1 MIGDLLS
8 RWWSKRPRTVRFRL
22 TVRYAALFL
31 VAGSVLLGISYGLV
45 AHSLSTGTPSPKAS
59 SNQINR
65 VKKSCVQSNLV
76 PTPVASRPKPAQ
88 SPGDRVVAKCVN
100 AYLAGLKSGTASQR
114 DKTLNDLL
122 LFSLLGLG
130 GMTFVSGGLGWLMA
144 GRVLRPI
151 REITNTARRASEES
165 LAERV
170 ALVGPPDELKEL
182 ADTFDAMLDRLDAAF
197 ASQRSF
203 IANASHEL
211 RTPLTAMRTAIEV
224 TLAKV
229 DRSPAQLEAMA
240 ERVRL
245 AVEHSN
251 DLIDALLT
259 LARSERGTTMS
270 EFVDLATAC
279 EDSLDAA
286 AVRIEDRHLKV
297 TCALEPAELDGDR
310 LLLERMVGNLIDN
323 ATRHCDREGWIHIS
337 SGRHDDSVFVE
348 VVNSGEPIPK
358 DVVPSLLEPFRR
370 ADSRVGD
377 SAGAGLG
384 LAIVKAIAISHRG
397 TVTLKGRVGGGLEVL
412 VHLPTKEPPLDRS
425 VNANGVTLTDLI
437 VREWEEP

>member
-1 MIGDLLS
+1 MRSLVTRL
-8 RWWSKRPRTVRFRL
+8 WAKWPRTVRFRL
-22 TVRYAALFL
+22 AVRYAALFF

-45 AHSLSTGTPSPKAS
+45 AHSLSTNSPNATSS
-59 SNQINR
+59 SNQMGKVRKECEQSKAASAKGGGVPNR
-65 VKKSCVQSNLV
+65 Q
-76 PTPVASRPKPAQ
+76 
-88 SPGDRVVAKCVN
+88 VVEKCVS
-100 AYLAGLKSGTASQR
+100 AYLSGLKSGTTSQR

-170 ALVGPPDELKEL
+170 ALEGPPDELKEL
-182 ADTFDAMLDRLDAAF
+182 ADTFDAMLDRLDSAF
-197 ASQRSF
+197 VSQRAF

-224 TLAKV
+224 TLAKP

-245 AVEHSN
+245 AVEQSN

-259 LARSERGTTMS
+259 LARSERGTAVT

-279 EDSLDAA
+279 EDALDAA
-286 AVRIEDRHLKV
+286 AVRIEDRDLKV

-323 ATRHCDREGWIHIS
+323 ATSHCDQNGWIRVS
-337 SGRHDDSVFVE
+337 SGRRDDSVFVE
-348 VVNSGEPIPK
+348 VVNSGEPIPN

-370 ADSRVGD
+370 ANSRVGD
-377 SAGAGLG
+377 SEGAGLG
-384 LAIVKAIAISHRG
+384 LAIVKAVATSHRG
-397 TVTLKGRVGGGLEVL
+397 TVGLVGRVGGGLEVL
-412 VHLPTKEPPLDRS
+412 VHLPIQRD
-425 VNANGVTLTDLI
+425 GVGPI
-437 VREWEEP
+437 R

>member
-1 MIGDLLS
+1 MRKLVS
-8 RWWSKRPRTVRFRL
+8 RLWAKWPRTVRFRL
-22 TVRYAALFL
+22 AVRYAALFL

-45 AHSLSTGTPSPKAS
+45 DHSLSLSTSPSNARGSLQQCDKSAGALTSKRTGAENKAAF
-59 SNQINR
+59 Q
-65 VKKSCVQSNLV
+65 KCLDAY
-76 PTPVASRPKPAQ
+76 AS
-88 SPGDRVVAKCVN
+88 GV
-100 AYLAGLKSGTASQR
+100 KSGATRQR

-130 GMTFVSGGLGWLMA
+130 GMTLASGGLGWLMA

-197 ASQRSF
+197 ASQRAF

-286 AVRIEDRHLKV
+286 ALRIEDRHLKV

-323 ATRHCDREGWIHIS
+323 ATRYCDQDGWISVS
-337 SGRHDDSVFVE
+337 SGRRDNIVFME
-348 VVNSGEPIPK
+348 VVNSGEPIPN

-370 ADSRVGD
+370 ANSRVGD
-377 SAGAGLG
+377 AEGAGLG
-384 LAIVKAIAISHRG
+384 LAIVNAVATSHHG
-397 TVTLKGRVGGGLEVL
+397 TVALSGRVGGGLEVL
-412 VHLPTKEPPLDRS
+412 VQLPVQSKAIDWSST
-425 VNANGVTLTDLI
+425 
-437 VREWEEP
+437 